1 MFVKNQSKTGGN
13 ICSKYAKSFLFF
25 FKLSTKRKVILTSIF
40 HYMPFF
46 SVSFAELLHVYRNLW
61 NKLKLSFDFIFNN
74 YPIIL
79 TTNSIVN

>member
-1 MFVKNQSKTGGN
+1 MFVKNQSKTGGSIFYQ
-13 ICSKYAKSFLFF
+13 ICEVFFNFF

-46 SVSFAELLHVYRNLW
+46 SVSFAELLYRNLW
-61 NKLKLSFDFIFNN
+61 NKLKLSFNFIFNN
-74 YPIIL
+74 NPIIL

>member
-1 MFVKNQSKTGGN
+1 MFVKNQSKTGGS

-25 FKLSTKRKVILTSIF
+25 FKLSTKRKVNLTSIF
-40 HYMPFF
+40 HYMSFY
-46 SVSFAELLHVYRNLW
+46 SVSFAELLYRNLW

-74 YPIIL
+74 NPITL

>member
-1 MFVKNQSKTGGN
+1 MFVKNQSKTGGS

-46 SVSFAELLHVYRNLW
+46 SVSFAELLYRNLW
-61 NKLKLSFDFIFNN
+61 NKLKLSFNFIFNN
-74 YPIIL
+74 NPIIL